1 METAQLQLVLNVVA
15 ITGVSSLAS
24 YCYLL
29 RKENRKL
36 AAGFQREIKQEEP
49 SNQEEVAQASNPPSQ
64 RTSLAASAVTST
76 ERDIRTFAADQRARW
91 VDGMRLSA
99 TLWSA
104 RSE

>member
-1 METAQLQLVLNVVA
+1 METAQLQLIFNVVA

-24 YCYLL
+24 FCYLL

-36 AAGFQREIKQEEP
+36 ANSLTCHKQEE
-49 SNQEEVAQASNPPSQ
+49 SRHQTEVAQA
-64 RTSLAASAVTST
+64 AVTST
-76 ERDIRTFAADQRARW
+76 EKDIRTLAADQRARW

-104 RSE
+104 GKLVPSRIQTIHKT